1 MENQEYVFEEKA
13 ENQGDEIIIGDIE
26 FKLDTSKE
34 NTSFGE
40 IAPQEDISMAANKE
54 NAPSGSTVLE
64 GSIADRLRDLE
75 AIVARIQ
82 EQRRVSEEKF
92 KARMKQHEIE
102 AEESAAEDRKLTE
115 AIARQMSY
123 AMERI
128 NVHERKAGEHEER
141 LQRLE
146 ENSSN
151 NMLIFD
157 DIDRRLVEM
166 GAGPALSLI
175 HI

>member
-26 FKLDTSKE
+26 FKLGSSRE

-54 NAPSGSTVLE
+54 NSPSGSIVLE

-102 AEESAAEDRKLTE
+102 SDDRAAEDREWTVVLQQYLLYRVHTVTLCGWYYS
-115 AIARQMSY
+115 IAVHTTLPMPCLHY
-123 AMERI
+123 AT
-128 NVHERKAGEHEER
+128 
-141 LQRLE
+141 
-146 ENSSN
+146 
-151 NMLIFD
+151 F
-157 DIDRRLVEM
+157 
-166 GAGPALSLI
+166 I
-175 HI
+175 HD

>member
-1 MENQEYVFEEKA
+1 MENQEYAFEEKA
-13 ENQGDEIIIGDIE
+13 ENHGDEIIIGDIE
-26 FKLDTSKE
+26 LKLDTSRE

-40 IAPQEDISMAANKE
+40 IAPQEDVSMAANKE
-54 NAPSGSTVLE
+54 NSPSGSIVLE
-64 GSIADRLRDLE
+64 DSIADRLRDLE

-123 AMERI
+123 AMEKI

-146 ENSSN
+146 ENSGN
-151 NMLIFD
+151 YL
-157 DIDRRLVEM
+157 
-166 GAGPALSLI
+166 
-175 HI
+175 

>member
-1 MENQEYVFEEKA
+1 
-13 ENQGDEIIIGDIE
+13 
-26 FKLDTSKE
+26 
-34 NTSFGE
+34 
-40 IAPQEDISMAANKE
+40 MAANKE
-54 NAPSGSTVLE
+54 NSPSGSIVLE

-123 AMERI
+123 AMEKI
-128 NVHERKAGEHEER
+128 NVQERKAEEHEER
-141 LQRLE
+141 LQR
-146 ENSSN
+146 
-151 NMLIFD
+151 
-157 DIDRRLVEM
+157 RREF
-166 GAGPALSLI
+166 
-175 HI
+175 